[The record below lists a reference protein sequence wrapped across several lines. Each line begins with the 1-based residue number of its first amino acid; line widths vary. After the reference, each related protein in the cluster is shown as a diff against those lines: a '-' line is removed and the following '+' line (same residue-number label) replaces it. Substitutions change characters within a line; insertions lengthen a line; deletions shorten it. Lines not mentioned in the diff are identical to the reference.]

1 MWGKSVKDP
10 INGVGERK
18 GDQQAVKKL
27 LVETSIDRL
36 VNTKEKKTGEDG
48 EKRDDLQISLRLSSS
63 P

>member
-1 MWGKSVKDP
+1 M
-10 INGVGERK
+10 GERK